1 MSNETQTKNFGIV
14 SVGQFQTGLLAY
26 RR

>member
-14 SVGQFQTGLLAY
+14 PVGQFQTGLLAY